1 MNENELSH
9 LIIKCAL
16 KVHSTLG
23 PGLLESAYE
32 SCLHYE
38 LQKAGLNVEKQKPIP
53 VVYDEIKLDCGFR
66 ADLMVEQKVVVEIKS
81 IDAIADIHRAQVLT
95 YLRFT
100 QTKLGLLF
108 NFNVLQLKTGIH
120 RIVNKL

>member
-38 LQKAGLNVEKQKPIP
+38 LQKAGLFFQLHPASRCSVLLVIIEKRR
-53 VVYDEIKLDCGFR
+53 E
-66 ADLMVEQKVVVEIKS
+66 
-81 IDAIADIHRAQVLT
+81 
-95 YLRFT
+95 
-100 QTKLGLLF
+100 LF
-108 NFNVLQLKTGIH
+108 LYFGKNF
-120 RIVNKL
+120 

>member
-1 MNENELSH
+1 MRAAFIN
-9 LIIKCAL
+9 
-16 KVHSTLG
+16 
-23 PGLLESAYE
+23 
-32 SCLHYE
+32 E
-38 LQKAGLNVEKQKPIP
+38 LQKAVLNVEKQKPIP

-66 ADLMVEQKVVVEIKS
+66 ADLMIEQKVVVEIKS

-100 QTKLGLLF
+100 GTKLGLLF